1 MTLDIVKFITNAVK
15 TQAKIHH
22 LDVSTK
28 TVKKVPESVSKLI
41 FEQYGEKYLLDADYV
56 SFFWGNIEK
65 DEIEKLFN
73 VVDKALG
80 KSANRLTESDFKK
93 LEVDF
98 KPSAS
103 AIASSNDED
112 NDNESDEGDDDD
124 VDEEPTNDESDEDV
138 ESNDESDDEPNGESD
153 DEESE
158 DEESEDKESEDEELN
173 EDDTSDNETVVEP
186 KYYFL
191 KITIK

>member
-112 NDNESDEGDDDD
+112 NDNESDEGDDD
-124 VDEEPTNDESDEDV
+124 VDEEPTNDESNEDA

-158 DEESEDKESEDEELN
+158 DEESEDDESDDEELN
-173 EDDTSDNETVVEP
+173 EDDISDNETVVEP